1 MEIQYQ
7 WFQIGWWK
15 KVLSDSGA
23 KIIVTGQSKAAW
35 LGGKSRTLSYGTLG
49 TWQVCVFLR
58 VVSLTLAS
66 VSLPTEWRSSRVV
79 VYKPEHTSEL
89 PGEGTDEG
97 PVAGHYTSFWL
108 DRSEVGASVP
118 PASSLVGEMRL
129 FWGEWCNVSVI
140 DRTLVLPWNPPG
152 PSYLKF
158 SLPPKH
164 PFPLL
169 LIQSEDSSCL
179 SFIVDYVCPK
189 VHVQM
194 AQPSLWWWGDKN
206 L

>member
-58 VVSLTLAS
+58 VISLTLAS

-129 FWGEWCNVSVI
+129 FWGEWCFRDWQDIGSAMKPS
-140 DRTLVLPWNPPG
+140 RALLFEVLPSSQASI
-152 PSYLKF
+152 PSSPDTVWGL
-158 SLPPKH
+158 
-164 PFPLL
+164 FPSEFHCRLCVS
-169 LIQSEDSSCL
+169 QSTCADGSAL
-179 SFIVDYVCPK
+179 TVMV
-189 VHVQM
+189 
-194 AQPSLWWWGDKN
+194 GG
-206 L
+206 